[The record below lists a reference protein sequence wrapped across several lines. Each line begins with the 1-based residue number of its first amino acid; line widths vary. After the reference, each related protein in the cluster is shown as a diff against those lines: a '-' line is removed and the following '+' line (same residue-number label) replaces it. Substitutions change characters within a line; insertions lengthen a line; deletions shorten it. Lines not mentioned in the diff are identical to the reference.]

1 MQEIIMATHNLN
13 KVNEVR
19 DILTNY
25 QLLSLHD
32 LEVRDEIPETGKT
45 LFENALLKVKAIYKI
60 TGKSCLADDTGLEV
74 NALGGDPGVFS
85 ARYAGENSSST
96 ENINKL
102 LEEMK
107 GHYDRSATFRT
118 ILAYMNEYGQY
129 RFFEGVVEGTIT
141 ESPLGESG
149 FGYDSVFKPIGYDMT
164 FAQMPV
170 SLKNEISHRKRA
182 LVEFQKYFEVMQ
194 IA

>member
-1 MQEIIMATHNLN
+1 MRFL
-13 KVNEVR
+13 K
-19 DILTNY
+19 
-25 QLLSLHD
+25 
-32 LEVRDEIPETGKT
+32 PEKHYLKT
-45 LFENALLKVKAIYKI
+45 LFSKSKLFTRLR
-60 TGKSCLADDTGLEV
+60 GKSCLADDTGLEV

-102 LEEMK
+102 LREMK
-107 GHYDRSATFRT
+107 GQHDRSATFRT
-118 ILAYMNEYGQY
+118 ILAYMNEHGQY

-141 ESPLGESG
+141 ESPIGESG
-149 FGYDSVFKPIGYDMT
+149 FGYDSVFKPYGYDMT

-182 LVEFQKYFEVMQ
+182 LIEFQKYFEVMLV
-194 IA
+194 A